1 MREKLARLL
10 QIRNLVAL
18 VLTGVFSVL
27 ALTERVDP
35 EKFIMIFASVAAFYF
50 GAPDRDER

>member
-1 MREKLARLL
+1 MKERLARLL

-18 VLTGVFSVL
+18 VLKAVFSVL

-35 EKFIMIFASVAAFYF
+35 EKFIMIFA
-50 GAPDRDER
+50 

>member
-1 MREKLARLL
+1 MKERLARLS

-18 VLTGVFSVL
+18 VLTAVFSVL

-35 EKFIMIFASVAAFYF
+35 E
-50 GAPDRDER
+50 